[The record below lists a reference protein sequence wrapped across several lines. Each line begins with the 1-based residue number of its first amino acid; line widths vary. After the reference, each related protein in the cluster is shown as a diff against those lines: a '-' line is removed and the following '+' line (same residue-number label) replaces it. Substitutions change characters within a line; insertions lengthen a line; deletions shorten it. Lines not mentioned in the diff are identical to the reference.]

1 MKTNKILWGLFFI
14 AAAALIVLSQLGF
27 STGISLWG
35 LLITVILLPVI
46 VFGLARRNF
55 ANFFFG
61 IAFLL
66 IVYQHPLGI
75 ERLVPWTVLA
85 AALLLSIGF
94 SIIFKPKYFPFHHHH
109 NHLDDDWSN
118 HTSSAEY
125 SNTSEHVDIDG
136 SEVKCSVS
144 LAGSVKYL
152 HSDSL
157 QKGNFK
163 CSLGYLKVYFDNV
176 ELHPNGADIYVDCSL
191 GSMELFVPRNWP
203 VMLDVDTSLG
213 SVNETPRRAAPTGPA
228 LRVNGRVSMGTL
240 EIKYF

>member
-14 AAAALIVLSQLGF
+14 AAAALVILNQLGF

-35 LLITVILLPVI
+35 LLITIILLPVI
-46 VFGLARRNF
+46 FYGLVRRNF
-55 ANFFFG
+55 FNFFFG

-75 ERLVPWTVLA
+75 QRLVPWTVLA

-94 SIIFKPKYFPFHHHH
+94 SIIFKPKYLHG
-109 NHLDDDWSN
+109 NHWGGHWGSHSSN
-118 HTSSAEY
+118 HDYAE
-125 SNTSEHVDIDG
+125 TTEHLDIDG
-136 SEVKCSVS
+136 SEVSCNVS
-144 LAGSVKYL
+144 MAGSVKYL

-157 QKGNFK
+157 QRGRFE

-176 ELHPNGADIYVDCSL
+176 ELHPDGADLYVNCSL
-191 GSMELFVPRNWP
+191 GSIELFVPRHWP
-203 VMLDVDTSLG
+203 VMLNVDTALAG
-213 SVNETPRRAAPTGPA
+213 VDEAPRRESTYGPA
-228 LRVNGRVSMGTL
+228 LRITGNVKLGAL

>member
-14 AAAALIVLSQLGF
+14 AAAALIVLNQLGF
-27 STGISLWG
+27 STGISLWS
-35 LLITVILLPVI
+35 LLITVILLPV
-46 VFGLARRNF
+46 VVLGLARRNF
-55 ANFFFG
+55 PNFFFG

-94 SIIFKPKYFPFHHHH
+94 SIIFKPRYFPFHH
-109 NHLDDDWSN
+109 NHWDGEWTS
-118 HTSSAEY
+118 HTRTDEY
-125 SNTSEHVDIDG
+125 SETTEHVDVDG
-136 SEVKCSVS
+136 SEVNCRVS

-157 QKGNFK
+157 QKGNFE

-176 ELHPNGADIYVDCSL
+176 ELHPNGADLYVNCSL
-191 GSMELFVPRNWP
+191 GSMELFIPRSWP

-213 SVNETPRRAAPTGPA
+213 SVNETPRREAPTGPT
-228 LRVNGRVSMGTL
+228 LRINGRVSMGSL